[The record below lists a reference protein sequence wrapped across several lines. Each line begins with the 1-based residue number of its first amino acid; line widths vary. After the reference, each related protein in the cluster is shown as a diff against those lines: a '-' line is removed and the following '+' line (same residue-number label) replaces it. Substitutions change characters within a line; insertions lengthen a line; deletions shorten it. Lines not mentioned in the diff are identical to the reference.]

1 MLAAAALVWITLEAD
16 AATPR
21 VEIGRGWSIAAT
33 GDASFQPLFVSPDFQ
48 SGLTVRGGFRLA
60 HVVRGD
66 TAFALTGRAGATYV
80 DDWRPLF
87 EAAAELSWREDIEVR
102 AGLRHDDRLRREGAL
117 ADFRDP
123 TGRVFLAVQALPL
136 RRGPFVAGAAL
147 DYERALPGANR
158 LPSGVILTAVG
169 RIRWR

>member
-1 MLAAAALVWITLEAD
+1 MLPATALVWITLAAD

-21 VEIGRGWSIAAT
+21 AGAGRGWTIAAT
-33 GDASFQPLFVSPDFQ
+33 ADASFQPLFVSPDYQ
-48 SGLTVRGGFRLA
+48 SGVALRGGFRLA
-60 HVVRGD
+60 HVVHGD

-87 EAAAELSWREDIEVR
+87 EAAGQVSWRDVIEGR

-123 TGRVFLAVQALPL
+123 TGRMFFGVTALPF
-136 RRGPFVAGAAL
+136 RKGAFSTGAAV
-147 DYERALPGANR
+147 DYERALPGADR
-158 LPSGVILTAVG
+158 LPSGVIVTAVG
-169 RIRWR
+169 RFRWR